1 MPKFNT
7 QWVADYAV
15 MTITIDEATNAQ
27 DAEDQSYRILVDY
40 LGETADLF
48 RCDEIEPY
56 DGWLDP
62 EDFANV

>member
-15 MTITIDEATNAQ
+15 MTITIDEATNAE
-27 DAEDQSYRILVDY
+27 DAENQSYRILVDY
-40 LGETADLF
+40 LGDTADLF
-48 RCDEIEPY
+48 HCDEIEPY

-62 EDFANV
+62 EDYA